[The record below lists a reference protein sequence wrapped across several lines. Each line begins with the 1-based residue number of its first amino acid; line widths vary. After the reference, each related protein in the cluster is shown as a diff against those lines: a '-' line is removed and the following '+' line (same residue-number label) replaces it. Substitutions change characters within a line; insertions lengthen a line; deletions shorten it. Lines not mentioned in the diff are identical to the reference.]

1 MMAPYATHWFD
12 DASVGKNDW
21 WMLLDP
27 IGEGENASVARFQ
40 GGFAAGSCFF
50 GLNSDNFCN
59 YSAMPPA
66 GRFLKKAPQKL
77 SGCNPFCSLGRIQ
90 SVNQYLRMSRYQP
103 QNLFVQLFKSLAPGR
118 AAGGNIKLNS
128 YQFIYYRRHLFQV

>member
-1 MMAPYATHWFD
+1 MAPYATHWFD
-12 DASVGKNDW
+12 DASVAKNDLW
-21 WMLLDP
+21 VLLDP
-27 IGEGENASVARFQ
+27 IGEGENASVA
-40 GGFAAGSCFF
+40 AGSCFF
-50 GLNSDNFCN
+50 GLNNDNFCN

-103 QNLFVQLFKSLAPGR
+103 QNLFVKLFKSLAPGR
-118 AAGGNIKLNS
+118 AAGGNIELNS
-128 YQFIYYRRHLFQV
+128 HQFFYYRRHLFQV

>member
-77 SGCNPFCSLGRIQ
+77 SGCNPFCSLGRIPVGKSIPANEPISTSKPVCPTFQ
-90 SVNQYLRMSRYQP
+90 KFGPRQGRRRQY
-103 QNLFVQLFKSLAPGR
+103 
-118 AAGGNIKLNS
+118 
-128 YQFIYYRRHLFQV
+128 